1 MSEEAADHATDHVAD
16 HAADPMPKVEE
27 DEAVEH
33 VQEDDV
39 IVDVAVPQVEVETD
53 PTAVCIQVP
62 TTPGPAA
69 GDHVDDT
76 PKPSFMSPDMSMMTT
91 PGSMPTPGMGL
102 NTPGAAGE
110 KRKRQC
116 RFPGCTKTIKSQG
129 HCQKHGAR
137 AKRCKVASCEKQAQG
152 THQGMCKRHW
162 KEKHVPPSDPK
173 PEDVAPEPS
182 GESVYDV
189 IIPASV
195 AWKATKKRVEDREVM
210 PLVQHLRDGADLKP
224 SGWHRS
230 DERKA
235 RGVRPIQSLSVQF
248 EPWER
253 QLVMF
258 EILCISGTMWNSH
271 KDLAHAWGREKGFHN
286 ILTGQVCERHGE
298 LERKKRSDVG
308 KLYSTEEREAF
319 KTKLKKAKSTNGNGS
334 VSDDSSAAF
343 MSPQVEQGMSKAMQI
358 MQEAQ
363 ENEAAAAVA
372 AMMTQEVP
380 VPMDEVGGT
389 DESYV
394 APIPPEPASI
404 EEMVTETAPQE
415 ESVSVSV

>member
-1 MSEEAADHATDHVAD
+1 MSEEAAD

-39 IVDVAVPQVEVETD
+39 PVDLAVPQVEEVETD
-53 PTAVCIQVP
+53 PTAVQVP
-62 TTPGPAA
+62 TTPGPAIQLVGA
-69 GDHVDDT
+69 VDDT
-76 PKPSFMSPDMSMMTT
+76 PKPEASFLSPDVSMMTT
-91 PGSMPTPGMGL
+91 PGSMLTPGIGL
-102 NTPGAAGE
+102 TPGGAGE

-137 AKRCKVASCEKQAQG
+137 AKRCKVSGCEKQAQG

-162 KEKHVPPSDPK
+162 KEKHVPPAEPK

-210 PLVQHLRDGADLKP
+210 PLVQHLRDGADQKP
-224 SGWHRS
+224 SGWHRA

-319 KTKLKKAKSTNGNGS
+319 KTKLKKAKSVNGTES
-334 VSDDSSAAF
+334 PSDDSSAF

-380 VPMDEVGGT
+380 VPMDEVGVGGT

-404 EEMVTETAPQE
+404 EEMVTESAPQE